1 MKLTLHQ
8 FALPLAHTFTISRGS
23 IDTRGSLIVELSAEG
38 QTGLGEVTENS
49 YYGQTLESVSAAIEE
64 LRPLIESFDL
74 TKRSPQELWGNLNEK
89 LNGNMFP
96 LCAIDE
102 AAHDLHARLRGEPL
116 HRIWE
121 QQGGFDIPQE
131 GIFVRPCRLPQSS
144 FTIGI
149 NSIDEMITRLQEQ
162 PGWSVYKIKLGTK
175 GDVEIVRCLREHTNA
190 VFRVDANCAWTADE
204 TVRNSR
210 DLAFLNVEFIE
221 QPLPADASDEEKR
234 LVFQQSDLPVIADE
248 SCLVETDVD
257 RSHGFFHGIN
267 VKLSKCGGLSP
278 ALRMM
283 RRARELGLQTMLG
296 CMIESSVG
304 ISAGAQLLP
313 MLDYA
318 DLDGAVLLR
327 DDPARGVVIDKGHV
341 QLLDSPGTGAE
352 FIPEI
357 ADSLRVS

>member
-1 MKLTLHQ
+1 MNLTLHQ

-23 IDTRGSLIVELSAEG
+23 IDTRGSLIVELTAGG

-49 YYGQTLESVSAAIEE
+49 YYGQTLESMSAVVEK

-74 TKRSPQELWGNLNEK
+74 AKRSPQELWEKLNEK

-116 HRIWE
+116 REIWRK
-121 QQGGFDIPQE
+121 QGLFEDEARTTPD
-131 GIFVRPCRLPQSS
+131 SS
-144 FTIGI
+144 YTIGI
-149 NSIDEMITRLQEQ
+149 ASIDEMIVRLQER

-175 GDVEIVRCLREHTNA
+175 DDVEIVRRLREHTNA
-190 VFRVDANCAWTADE
+190 VFRVDANCAWTAEE

-210 DLAFLNVEFIE
+210 ELAFLNVEFIE
-221 QPLPADASDEEKR
+221 QPLPADASDEDKR
-234 LVFQQSDLPVIADE
+234 LVFEQSTLPVIADE
-248 SCLVETDVD
+248 SCLVESDVD
-257 RSHGFFHGIN
+257 RCHSHFHGVN
-267 VKLSKCGGLSP
+267 VKLSKCGGLTP

-283 RRARELGLQTMLG
+283 KRARGLGLQTMLG

-327 DDPARGVVIDKGHV
+327 DDPARGVVIDTGRIE
-341 QLLDSPGTGAE
+341 LPDSPGTGAE
-352 FIPEI
+352 LVPEI